1 MSDDFGSLG
10 DTPGSRRIKGR
21 ALLRGEVEAILTDIR
36 QAREAARRDE
46 ALQLDRLTAVMPIA
60 RATRLSLEQ
69 IAEQSGVSRP
79 TLNRLRDPD
88 RARWSDAELGV
99 LVALAL
105 GGAQTMEQAVG
116 HARTLGLGQERD
128 LEAAAGKLSAEGLIS
143 SSMQAGY
150 EQLVSY
156 FRLTSL
162 GEESLKAR
170 LKHAGVGPGFRWGVY
185 FGVRAEAVEPLL
197 RAGAALAGT
206 TEIALLAPGVAG
218 NEDSEIAFVV
228 RAASREEAVREG
240 RLRFEEICRKA
251 GVEPEEVGLT
261 LLALSPNAGSVGAS

>member
-1 MSDDFGSLG
+1 M
-10 DTPGSRRIKGR
+10 
-21 ALLRGEVEAILTDIR
+21 ILADIR
-36 QAREAARRDE
+36 QAREAARRDD
-46 ALQLDRLTAVMPIA
+46 ALQLDRLTAIMPIA
-60 RATRLSLEQ
+60 RGTGLSLEQ

-99 LVALAL
+99 LVALAS
-105 GGAQTMEQAVG
+105 GGAQTMEQAIG

-128 LEAAAGKLSAEGLIS
+128 LEAAARKLSAEGLIS

-150 EQLVSY
+150 EKLASY
-156 FRLTSL
+156 YRLTSL

-170 LKHAGVGPGFRWGVY
+170 LKHAGVGPSFRWGVY
-185 FGVRAEAVEPLL
+185 FGVRAEAVQPLL
-197 RAGAALAGT
+197 RAGETLAGA
-206 TEIALLAPGVAG
+206 TEISLLAPGIAG

-228 RAASREEAVREG
+228 RAASRKEAAREG

-261 LLALSPNAGSVGAS
+261 LLALSPSAGNAGAS